1 MPIGKSGLSILLC
14 FSSCVE
20 VSRHLLAPCLDSFG
34 GCVPDAL
41 YNCLK
46 GCGEVRSGSSAR
58 SPERMRGNGFR
69 LHQGVFRSD
78 TRGGK
83 KITEGVVRH
92 WNELLRVLVESL
104 FKRCLDVAQL
114 RGCDLG
120 VMIVLERGFVTL
132 QTLSEPDKS
141 LVCQLCSL

>member
-1 MPIGKSGLSILLC
+1 MAL
-14 FSSCVE
+14 
-20 VSRHLLAPCLDSFG
+20 
-34 GCVPDAL
+34 GC
-41 YNCLK
+41 
-46 GCGEVRSGSSAR
+46 
-58 SPERMRGNGFR
+58 
-69 LHQGVFRSD
+69 
-78 TRGGK
+78 TRGCSDQILGGEK